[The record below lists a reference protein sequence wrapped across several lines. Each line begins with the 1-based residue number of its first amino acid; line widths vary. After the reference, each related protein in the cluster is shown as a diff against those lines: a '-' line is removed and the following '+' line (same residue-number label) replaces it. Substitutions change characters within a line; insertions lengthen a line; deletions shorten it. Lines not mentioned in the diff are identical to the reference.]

1 MARSF
6 SASVLISAM
15 LFWKTKHMFFTK
27 KEKMV
32 DTLVY
37 KKKLKSFT
45 NAAKVNERGNAQAN
59 IMINPNCNANSRNS
73 ANKDL
78 TYKDFHIHMYLG
90 FSRLMKSR
98 FMLPSKSPSSSSS
111 PMLAE
116 KAGLR

>member
-1 MARSF
+1 
-6 SASVLISAM
+6 
-15 LFWKTKHMFFTK
+15 
-27 KEKMV
+27 MV